1 MYYKCI
7 SIRDC
12 YSLIYS
18 IKQNDEV
25 SLSSYALNGQIMYP
39 NNENFAGT
47 NKQVT
52 KIAEDRRMPAYK
64 AAMLGV
70 CQLQLKICSKLIE
83 LASPSCPTLFSFT
96 TFKPSTLKE
105 LARQSILLH
114 PCGLI
119 GIFCRDSQINGDI
132 SIADNDNGGSG
143 YHQMLPNELIKFLQ
157 SGTADYD

>member
-1 MYYKCI
+1 MYYKFI

-12 YSLIYS
+12 CSLIYS

-25 SLSSYALNGQIMYP
+25 SLSSYALNGMYP
-39 NNENFAGT
+39 NNENFTGT

-83 LASPSCPTLFSFT
+83 LASPSCPTLFSLT

-105 LARQSILLH
+105 LAGQSILLH
-114 PCGLI
+114 PCGLV
-119 GIFCRDSQINGDI
+119 GIFCRNSEINGDI
-132 SIADNDNGGSG
+132 SIIDNDNDGLR
-143 YHQMLPNELIKFLQ
+143 YRQMLPNELVKFLQ
-157 SGTADYD
+157 NGAADYD